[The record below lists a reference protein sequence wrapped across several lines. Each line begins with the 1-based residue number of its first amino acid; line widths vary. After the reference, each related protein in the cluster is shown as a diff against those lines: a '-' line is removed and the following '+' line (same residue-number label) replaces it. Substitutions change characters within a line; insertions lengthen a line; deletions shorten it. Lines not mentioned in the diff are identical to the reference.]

1 MKKILLLL
9 FVLIIIKGCG
19 DFEFAYKTNKN
30 DFLLNNKT
38 LMSVNGDDSE
48 NIYMNLINILG
59 DSESPD
65 YRLVANSSKEMVA
78 AVITKDATAS
88 KFNIKYTII
97 YTLYSLSL
105 DCRIYNNKIV
115 TENNY
120 NAKSAGYSF
129 GTDLSEIEASN
140 NNVVKNINTFIS
152 SLNKMSEIENCR

>member
-1 MKKILLLL
+1 M
-9 FVLIIIKGCG
+9 IIIKGCG

-38 LMSVNGDDSE
+38 LISVNGDDSE

-105 DCRIYNNKIV
+105 DCRIYNNKII
-115 TENNY
+115 
-120 NAKSAGYSF
+120 A
-129 GTDLSEIEASN
+129 
-140 NNVVKNINTFIS
+140 INCTSWYRSYICYR
-152 SLNKMSEIENCR
+152 I